1 MGETLFKIIVILAF
15 FGVMI
20 GIGFYYN
27 KKGNAGDSSD
37 DYILAGRKAPL
48 LIVAGSLFATWVS
61 SATVMGY
68 AGSGYSVGLGA
79 FWSGASFIAATMW
92 MGWWIIPRL
101 RKAGVTTVPELFE
114 HYFGGA
120 HRIVALLLSLGRDL
134 GVIASISI
142 ALAKIFQSLFG
153 ISQLLALCITV
164 GVVLIFTASGGMWAV
179 LVTDTIQS
187 AMIIIGSIVLIPL
200 GIYKAGGFAAFCEM
214 VPHTHINP
222 FSAGLSQTVGWIL
235 MGCFISFAYQTV
247 LQRGLAAKDD
257 KTAQQCF
264 ILGGG
269 MALLWY
275 ITPFMVGMVARV
287 VYPDIN
293 ASDAYLTMCNILGPY
308 AGIFFVVCLMAS
320 CMSTISSCILTTTAN
335 ITLDVYKRFIN
346 PQASEKQVVTLQR
359 VCLLVIAVL
368 CAWVGK
374 MLPYILELFW
384 IGGRVMASG
393 LAPVFVALIL
403 WPKSRRA
410 PVSTLLAMLAGAA
423 ASIGAQVY
431 QASAFAAM
439 GGQNDVVTLFSLD
452 PVLVGLPFCF
462 AVLIIGT
469 FIETSRQTPELLA
482 KYTVRMPDKT

>member
-1 MGETLFKIIVILAF
+1 MGETIFKILIILAF
-15 FGVMI
+15 FAAMI

-27 KKGNAGDSSD
+27 KKGDASDNSD

-68 AGSGYSVGLGA
+68 AGSGFSVGLGA
-79 FWSGASFIAATMW
+79 YWSGASFIATTMW
-92 MGWWIIPRL
+92 MGWYIIPRL
-101 RKAGVTTVPELFE
+101 RRAGVTTVPELFE
-114 HYFGGA
+114 HYFGGS

-142 ALAKIFQSLFG
+142 ALANIFQSLFG
-153 ISQLLALCITV
+153 IPQIMALVITV
-164 GVVLIFTASGGMWAV
+164 GVALIFTASGGMWAV

-187 AMIIIGSIVLIPL
+187 VMIIVGSVILIPL
-200 GIYKAGGFAAFCEM
+200 GIVKVGGLQAFIDM
-214 VPHTHINP
+214 VPKTHINP
-222 FSAGLSQTVGWIL
+222 FAAGLSQTTGWIL
-235 MGCFISFAYQTV
+235 LGMFISMAYQTV

-257 KTAQQCF
+257 KTARDCF
-264 ILGGG
+264 VFGGG
-269 MALLWY
+269 MAMLWY
-275 ITPFMVGMVARV
+275 ITPFMVGMVAKV

-346 PQASEKQVVTLQR
+346 PNASDKQIVTLQR
-359 VCLLVIAVL
+359 VCLLVIAVF

-374 MLPYILELFW
+374 KLPYILELFW

-393 LAPVFVALIL
+393 LAPVFAALIL
-403 WPKSRRA
+403 WPRARRA
-410 PVSTLLAMLAGAA
+410 PKATFLAMIAGAA
-423 ASIGAQVY
+423 ASIGAQIF

-439 GGQNDVVTLFSLD
+439 SGQNNVVTLFKLD

-462 AVLIIGT
+462 TVLIIGVLL
-469 FIETSRQTPELLA
+469 ETKNQTPGLLA
-482 KYTVRMPDKT
+482 KYKVD

>member
-1 MGETLFKIIVILAF
+1 MGETLFKIAIILIF
-15 FGVMI
+15 FGTMI

-27 KKGNAGDSSD
+27 KKGEATENSD

-68 AGSGYSVGLGA
+68 AGSGYTVGLGA

-101 RKAGVTTVPELFE
+101 RKSGVTTVPELFE
-114 HYFGGA
+114 HYFGGS
-120 HRIVALLLSLGRDL
+120 HRIVALILSLGRDL

-153 ISQLLALCITV
+153 ISQILALIITV
-164 GVVLIFTASGGMWAV
+164 GVVLVFTASGGMWAV

-187 AMIIIGSIVLIPL
+187 VMIIVGSVVLIPL
-200 GIYKAGGFAAFCEM
+200 GIWKAGGFAAFCEM
-214 VPHTHINP
+214 VPKTHIEP
-222 FSAGLSQTVGWIL
+222 FSAGFSQTLGWIL

-257 KTAQQCF
+257 KTAKQCF
-264 ILGGG
+264 VLGGG
-269 MALLWY
+269 MALIWY
-275 ITPFMVGMVARV
+275 ITPFMVGVVARV

-346 PQASEKQVVTLQR
+346 PHASDKQVVTLQKICLFVICI
-359 VCLLVIAVL
+359 VCA
-368 CAWVGK
+368 CVGK
-374 MLPYILELFW
+374 ALPYILELFW

-403 WPKSRRA
+403 WKKARRA
-410 PVSTLLAMLAGAA
+410 PVATMLAMLAGAA
-423 ASIGAQVY
+423 ASIGAQIY

-439 GGQNDVVTLFSLD
+439 SGQNDVVTLFSLD

-462 AVLIIGT
+462 TVLIIGT
-469 FIETSRQTPELLA
+469 LIETGRQTPELLKEYA
-482 KYTVRMPDKT
+482 VKAGK